1 MTDPTIARN
10 MQSAAFNFLYA
21 SSIPALQKPL
31 QKIAGSAKSADSLSE
46 KQVNGIRDLLTL
58 DDVYDFGSAAWF
70 LTTQCSDRIR
80 GELQN
85 AGERGWEIYITDCV
99 KTTVT
104 PERTAYWQ
112 RAMDAFGAC

>member
-1 MTDPTIARN
+1 

-21 SSIPALQKPL
+21 SSIPALKSRL
-31 QKIAGSAKSADSLSE
+31 LKIAGNAKTADSLSA
-46 KQVNGIRDLLTL
+46 KQVNMVRDLLTL
-58 DDVYDFGSAAWF
+58 NDNFDFGSAAWF

-85 AGERGWEIYITDCV
+85 AGEAGWEHYITDCV
-99 KTTVT
+99 GTTVT
-104 PERTAYWQ
+104 PERTAYWN